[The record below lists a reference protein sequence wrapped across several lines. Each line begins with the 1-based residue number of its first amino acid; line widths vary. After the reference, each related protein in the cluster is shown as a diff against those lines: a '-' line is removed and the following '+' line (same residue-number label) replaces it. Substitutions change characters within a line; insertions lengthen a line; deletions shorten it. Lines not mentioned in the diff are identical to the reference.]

1 MRFMRLMAFTAVA
14 AMGNYGFAQQAA
26 QQGGKAAADAQTTAP
41 ASASNT
47 LSVNANL
54 VVVPTVVRDKHG
66 KLVNDL
72 TKDDFALQV
81 DKKAQVIRYFDHDTD
96 VPLTLGLLVDTSR
109 SQHSVI
115 DEERTASA
123 SFLDKMLTPASATRG
138 ADKAFIVQFAGTVEL
153 LQDVTDSRP
162 KLQAGLKQ
170 LDTAG
175 PSFQPSA
182 NGDNS
187 GSSGSHAHGGT
198 ALYDSVF
205 LSADEITAKVKGR
218 RALILLTDGVD
229 RNSKES
235 ISESI
240 EAAQR
245 ADTIIYAIYYK
256 GDDHQDYHQN
266 GSNGGHH
273 GGGGWPGG
281 GGGGWPGGGGGGY
294 PGGGGGG
301 YPSGGGGGSPRGPDH
316 TPSVDGKKVLERMCG
331 ETGGRVFEVSKHETV
346 DQIYGE
352 IAEELRSQYRLGISP
367 SDEATKDGYHEIDL
381 TIAGAKAKEKFE
393 IQTRDGSYGGK

>member
-1 MRFMRLMAFTAVA
+1 MRLMAFTAVA

-229 RNSKES
+229 P
-235 ISESI
+235 
-240 EAAQR
+240 
-245 ADTIIYAIYYK
+245 IIYAIYYK

-393 IQTRDGSYGGK
+393 IQTRDGYYGGK